1 MQDSEEWFNQLYDA
15 MQHLY
20 YDFGNRK
27 PTKKHVLPAT
37 NDLRLYNQLIR
48 HVNGES
54 AEQLHPDPINEG
66 NKKIDAL
73 NKLSV
78 HVNQQF
84 NIPPVNVAAEDT
96 ESAAEES
103 VSESGSLVAQP
114 HDADEEEFSE
124 HDSAGSE
131 SPAPY
136 SSSGFVESA
145 ESASSG
151 IETSQYDT
159 NSSVAALSD
168 EYEEEDEEEEYMSE
182 NDGEETST
190 ESQTSS
196 CSVSTLTAETE
207 DTENETDE
215 EEEQEEDNTINAAVS
230 ELALAQARWHNL
242 FQMQYQFI
250 ANYVQNYMHTY
261 RRQYWTQI
269 LYSMYVIL
277 ELWKPIPS
285 LDSLTTCETQAIYKH
300 CLYFVKL
307 NGTGSP

>member
-1 MQDSEEWFNQLYDA
+1 MQDSDEWFNQLYDA

-20 YDFGNRK
+20 YNFGNRK
-27 PTKKHVLPAT
+27 ATKKHFVPAT

-48 HVNGES
+48 HLNGES
-54 AEQLHPDPINEG
+54 PQQLHPDPIIEG
-66 NKKIDAL
+66 NKKIDTL

-114 HDADEEEFSE
+114 HDADEEEFNE

-159 NSSVAALSD
+159 NSSVPALSD
-168 EYEEEDEEEEYMSE
+168 EYEEEEVEEEEYMSE

-196 CSVSTLTAETE
+196 CSVSTLTVETE
-207 DTENETDE
+207 DTEDETDG
-215 EEEQEEDNTINAAVS
+215 EEEQDEDNTINAAVS

-261 RRQYWTQI
+261 RRQYWTQLKSYI
-269 LYSMYVIL
+269 V
-277 ELWKPIPS
+277 
-285 LDSLTTCETQAIYKH
+285 CR
-300 CLYFVKL
+300 
-307 NGTGSP
+307 